1 MIRTMDRLLDEWAD
15 HQANLVAHI
24 VAGGETMTYGDWR
37 RRSHAVAATLSRCG
51 VGRGHTVALAFPR
64 ERITDL
70 AVCLTAVSRLGA
82 IAMLLPVDER
92 PTELLRLTSVC
103 RPDRFIAAEP
113 VVSDLRAAGLTAVT
127 VAELADT
134 EHAAPDPVADPADV
148 ATVVFTSGTTGV
160 PKAVAITHHDV
171 VSNLGERRH
180 GGTLLHSF
188 PLSVPVGQWAALA
201 PLRALRCVT
210 LAEFQPR
217 AFLELIDAH
226 QVTETAVVPALA
238 VAMGAVV
245 RNSAGAQPKAAFLER
260 VTIGSA
266 RCPAS
271 TLHILRNLF
280 PRARI
285 IVDYASTESGSA
297 GTSIDFAP
305 NVEPGTVGRPHAGSA
320 VRIVAENGQ
329 EARRGEEG
337 VVELRLPPGTPP
349 RHYVGDPDA
358 TADTFRGR
366 WVRMADVGYLD
377 DRGLLHLT
385 GRTVEF
391 ANLSGRK
398 VSCTEVEQTF
408 ESHPAVSEAAVFPV
422 ADAILGEELAAAVVA
437 EPSTPVDELRRHVG
451 ARLAAHKVPSRI
463 HVLDALPRTR
473 GGKIRRNE
481 LAQLLQ
487 SAPVASRSE
496 VEAVLRAAA
505 GEVTGEPVP
514 AGPVLLSDL
523 GASSVQL
530 IRIYHKVAEALAA
543 DFDLDLLL
551 RPEPLPALAQYI
563 AHSVGQNGRAA

>member
-1 MIRTMDRLLDEWAD
+1 MDRLLDEWAD
-15 HQANLVAHI
+15 HQPNRVAHI
-24 VAGGETMTYGDWR
+24 VAGGETMTYGEWR
-37 RRSHAVAATLSRCG
+37 RRSHAVAATLSRRG

-92 PTELLRLTSVC
+92 PAELLRLTSVC
-103 RPDRFIAAEP
+103 RPDRIIAAEP
-113 VVSDLRAAGLTAVT
+113 VVADLRAAGLTAVT

-134 EHAAPDPVADPADV
+134 EHAAPRSVADPAEV

-171 VSNLGERRH
+171 VSNLGEHRH

-210 LAEFQPR
+210 LPTFEPR

-226 QVTETAVVPALA
+226 QVTETAAVPALA

-245 RNSAGAQPKAAFLER
+245 RDLADARPKAAFLER

-271 TLHILRNLF
+271 ALHILRNLF

-285 IVDYASTESGSA
+285 VVDYASTESGSA
-297 GTSIDFAP
+297 GTSIDFTP
-305 NVEPGTVGRPHAGSA
+305 SLEPGNVGRPHPGSA
-320 VRIVAENGQ
+320 VRIVAENGE
-329 EARRGEEG
+329 EASPGEVG
-337 VVELRLPPGTPP
+337 VVELRLPPGIPP

-358 TADTFRGR
+358 TAHTFRGR
-366 WVRMADVGYLD
+366 WVRMADIGYLD
-377 DRGLLHLT
+377 GELLHLT

-398 VSCTEVEQTF
+398 VSCMEVEQAF

-437 EPSTPVDELRRHVG
+437 DPSAPIDELRRHVG

-463 HVLDALPRTR
+463 HVVDILPRTR
-473 GGKIRRNE
+473 SGKVRKNE
-481 LAQLLQ
+481 LAQLLP
-487 SAPVASRSE
+487 SASVAPNSD
-496 VEAVLRAAA
+496 VEAVLRAAVA
-505 GEVTGEPVP
+505 EVTGEPVP
-514 AGPVLLSDL
+514 AGAVLLSDL
-523 GASSVQL
+523 GVSSVQL
-530 IRIYHKVAEALAA
+530 IRTYHKVTETLAT

-551 RPEPLPALAQYI
+551 RPEPLPALAEHI
-563 AHSVGQNGRAA
+563 ARSVGQNQWTAS